1 MMGLPGYGNF
11 FFSINM
17 IDDTQTPMTSCF
29 QTNRMIFIVFHIH
42 SLCVLLVS
50 SFFILYTI
58 KRGGGGEGER
68 DGAINFCDDAICVNA
83 IFPNAS
89 TIMTIACS

>member
-1 MMGLPGYGNF
+1 MMVVARIRQL

-42 SLCVLLVS
+42 SLRAASGIIINL
-50 SFFILYTI
+50 LYTI
-58 KRGGGGEGER
+58 KRGGEGEGEG
-68 DGAINFCDDAICVNA
+68 DGAINFCDAMCVKA

-89 TIMTIACS
+89 TIMTMACS